1 MNTNSLQAALDRA
14 RDQEPAPI
22 KETRPF
28 EAGKTAATGRR
39 QPSREGRKLVAGHFD
54 PKVAKKLKVLAAE
67 EDSTVQA
74 LLEEAIDLLFIK
86 KGLPPG
92 GRHNA

>member
-1 MNTNSLQAALDRA
+1 MKTNSLQAALDRA
-14 RDQEPAPI
+14 RDREPTPI
-22 KETRPF
+22 EETRSS
-28 EAGKTAATGRR
+28 EAGKADSGGFR

-67 EDSTVQA
+67 EESTIQA

-92 GRHNA
+92 QA